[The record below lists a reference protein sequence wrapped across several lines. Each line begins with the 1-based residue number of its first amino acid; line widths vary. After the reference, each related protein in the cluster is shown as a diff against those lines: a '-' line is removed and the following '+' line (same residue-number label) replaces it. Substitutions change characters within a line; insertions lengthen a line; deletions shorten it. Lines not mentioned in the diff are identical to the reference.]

1 MNSTASERL
10 RAKLDLAQPA
20 LQQEAQRLWAVP
32 EPRETYP
39 LYLEQMHMV
48 VRSGVSLMS
57 TAMTQASRLPATCR
71 FKELLTDYLCRHIEE
86 ERGHDMWLLE
96 DYAAAGGDPEVLLEK
111 IPSVQ
116 VANMAGAQYYWMLH
130 HHPVMILGHLAALE
144 TYHPPEGFAK
154 YLCSLTG
161 LPRHA
166 FRAIAR
172 HEKLDPFHERDIY
185 ALLDKLGLSAHEETA
200 VGISGLHTMQSG
212 LAVLAAIR
220 EKAEKGKPLP
230 V

>member
-1 MNSTASERL
+1 LNATASERL

-20 LQQEAQRLWAVP
+20 LQQEALQLWAVP

-48 VRSGVSLMS
+48 VRSGVSLMN
-57 TAMTQASRLPATCR
+57 TAMRQAGDLPASCG
-71 FKELLTDYLCRHIEE
+71 FKALLIDYLARHIEE
-86 ERGHDMWLLE
+86 EKGHDMWLLE

-111 IPSVQ
+111 IPSLQ
-116 VANMAGAQYYWMLH
+116 VANMAGAQYYWILH
-130 HHPVMILGHLAALE
+130 HHPVMVMGHLAALE
-144 TYHPPEGFAK
+144 TYHPPVGFAK
-154 YLCSLTG
+154 HLCNLTG

-185 ALLDKLGLSAHEETA
+185 ALIDALELSAREETA

-212 LAVLAAIR
+212 LAVLASIR

-230 V
+230 A